1 MPLGSNAPRGLLGD
15 FPLGRPRADAH
26 AGRSVSR
33 LTEPRGHARP
43 GSTVRVPDG
52 ACGLQQGTRPS
63 QRGAAAARGWLAR
76 TCAVPSS
83 RGLRG
88 CWAPGQPRPSARRSP
103 GATSPPAPRAA
114 RRWRLRRKPLHE
126 GQTLRRHLP
135 AGAPRGPRW
144 RWGLPESRPTLA
156 SACPLPRAPRC
167 LPGTLSPAFAL
178 GPLLGASNPGWPGRT
193 EGPRVSPLEARAGAG
208 RPRGAGPRAKPA
220 AFGRW
225 APGRGAIDRRVDRA
239 GHRPFSRV
247 VLEKGRNARWGRS
260 VRQSG
265 KTTRSKLQNELR

>member
-1 MPLGSNAPRGLLGD
+1 MSRSLLFASSSGAKHHGAPPSHAEPRLEARTQCPRGLTPPGGSSATSLSMSPG
-15 FPLGRPRADAH
+15 GRPRRPVGLPSHRATRTRSAWQHRSCARRGVRTAAGDAAVT
-26 AGRSVSR
+26 AGGGGRA
-33 LTEPRGHARP
+33 G
-43 GSTVRVPDG
+43 
-52 ACGLQQGTRPS
+52 
-63 QRGAAAARGWLAR
+63 LAR

-88 CWAPGQPRPSARRSP
+88 RWAPGQLRPSAHRSP
-103 GATSPPAPRAA
+103 GATSPPAPRVA
-114 RRWRLRRKPLHE
+114 RRWRLRRKPLDE

-193 EGPRVSPLEARAGAG
+193 EGPRVSPL
-208 RPRGAGPRAKPA
+208 
-220 AFGRW
+220 
-225 APGRGAIDRRVDRA
+225 
-239 GHRPFSRV
+239 FSP
-247 VLEKGRNARWGRS
+247 
-260 VRQSG
+260 
-265 KTTRSKLQNELR
+265 